1 MLETIVAGLITHLGK
16 KVIDKFWGELQNG
29 KNPVVDITGN
39 MDTTTSHAGRTL
51 VKKAFTIP
59 SYQEE
64 ELIIGNFYLDFILE
78 IMVLGDEVPLVLIVE
93 ETHDQVFLFE
103 ADLET
108 GYEIYLP
115 HGTYSFYVFLVEKDE
130 KELLNAEIYAVG
142 FPSRI
147 DLSLAD
153 TSQQEDIDAWELA
166 DDTPIEVT
174 HGGPFMLDFVL
185 IDVDE
190 LPDFPK
196 YFSELVE

>member
-1 MLETIVAGLITHLGK
+1 MSVCRQTLTVGRYYSPEVWSFL
-16 KVIDKFWGELQNG
+16 
-29 KNPVVDITGN
+29 
-39 MDTTTSHAGRTL
+39 DTTTSHTGRTL
-51 VKKAFTIP
+51 VKKTFTIP
-59 SYQEE
+59 SYLEE

-93 ETHDQVFLFE
+93 ETHEQVFLFE

-174 HGGPFMLDFVL
+174 HSGPFMLDFVL

-190 LPDFPK
+190 LPNFPK